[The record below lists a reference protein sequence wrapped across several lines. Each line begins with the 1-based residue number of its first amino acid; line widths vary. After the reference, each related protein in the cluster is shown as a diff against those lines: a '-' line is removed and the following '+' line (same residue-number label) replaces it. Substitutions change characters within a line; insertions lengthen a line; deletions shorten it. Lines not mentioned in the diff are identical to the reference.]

1 MKWTLVALADV
12 RPQPWRNGGG
22 ATRELLAHPGPAQW
36 RVRMSVADVQAAG
49 PFSRFEGV
57 ERWFAVLEGGGVVL
71 RLPGQER
78 LLTRGDAPF
87 RFDGAVPV
95 HCTLFTGA
103 TRDFNLMAPPG
114 QAQMWRVRGR
124 RSFGAGAGTL
134 LAVYGHDEDTQLEL
148 GGDRVQVPARHLAC
162 TLLEQPGTGV
172 VASDHALWIE
182 VTP

>member
-71 RLPGQER
+71 RLPGEER
-78 LLTRGDAPF
+78 LLTRGDAAF

-95 HCTLFTGA
+95 HCTLFTEA

-134 LAVYGHDEDTQLEL
+134 LAVYGHDEDTRLEIA
-148 GGDRVQVPARHLAC
+148 GDRVQVPARHLAW

-172 VASDHALWIE
+172 VASDHALWME